1 METRML
7 PSRSALLLPILF
19 LLASK
24 PAAPQTFAALC
35 NGPGL
40 LCVSSAL
47 VRSQLSNPLDF
58 TVIINSTED
67 IAVTWEVTDSTGL
80 VLESNSADN
89 FLLPLKSVTPQRKT
103 LHIKDYFI
111 KPAKSDIGMLTLT
124 PTRRDSSGGKTDLPP
139 LKIPVRLPTATTQL
153 TFFLPNDGEA
163 FRSEVSRYVDNQNQ
177 KDFSPKTPLAPHTVI
192 VMQTNPDQ
200 LIGATAEAAARG
212 YVGQGPWHLI
222 DSRLDGDTA
231 HLTLSGDGWAGVTYY
246 LAGLKFLIT
255 KSVLNIPGIKHVEFD
270 QPPSP

>member
-47 VRSQLSNPLDF
+47 VRSQLSNPLAF

-139 LKIPVRLPTATTQL
+139 LKIPVFPRPQRNSRFSSPMTAKPSAPKFPGMSIIKIKKTSLPKLRSLL
-153 TFFLPNDGEA
+153 T
-163 FRSEVSRYVDNQNQ
+163 
-177 KDFSPKTPLAPHTVI
+177 
-192 VMQTNPDQ
+192 
-200 LIGATAEAAARG
+200 
-212 YVGQGPWHLI
+212 
-222 DSRLDGDTA
+222 
-231 HLTLSGDGWAGVTYY
+231 
-246 LAGLKFLIT
+246 
-255 KSVLNIPGIKHVEFD
+255 
-270 QPPSP
+270 PSS